1 MKVKDHLMIYKVIKQ
16 LIMKFKAKTSVRGMN
31 KHKWNKMRS
40 NQNWIIKKLLKGIK
54 IWKNYKMTRMRK

>member
-31 KHKWNKMRS
+31 KHK
-40 NQNWIIKKLLKGIK
+40 
-54 IWKNYKMTRMRK
+54 